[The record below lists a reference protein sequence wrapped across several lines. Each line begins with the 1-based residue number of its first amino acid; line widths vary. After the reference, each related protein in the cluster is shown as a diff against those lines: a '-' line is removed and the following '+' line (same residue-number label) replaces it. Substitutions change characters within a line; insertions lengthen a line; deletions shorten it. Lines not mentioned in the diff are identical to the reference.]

1 VVEDALV
8 AEGIPYHMVGGMR
21 FYERLEIKDILAY
34 LKILDNPADEVAL
47 RRSINTPPRGI
58 GHATLDKVGELAARR
73 GISLYEALRE
83 TADSSLLAS
92 GPRGKI
98 SGFVRL
104 MEDFRESTTTLS
116 LAELTSRVIR
126 ETGYAARLQ
135 EERSD
140 EAGDRLANL
149 QELVAALE
157 EFEST
162 SEERTLSAFL
172 EQVALISDL
181 EKGEEGKASVTLM
194 TLHSAKGLE
203 YPVVFIIGM
212 EERLFPHVR
221 SLDDPAQMEE
231 ERRLCYVGMTRARER
246 LFLSNARRRRI
257 FGQDQFNPPSRF
269 IGEIP
274 GEYLDAEE
282 EPQAPGTGLWTKGT
296 AYTGGRAPAPYSH
309 NLAAVFSAGD
319 GAEPEPANEVRV
331 VPDDQEGV
339 GIGVRVRHGKF
350 GVGTIRKI
358 EGTGDEQKV
367 IVWFNSVGP
376 KKLLVRF
383 AGLERV

>member
-1 VVEDALV
+1 
-8 AEGIPYHMVGGMR
+8 
-21 FYERLEIKDILAY
+21 
-34 LKILDNPADEVAL
+34 VAL
-47 RRSINTPPRGI
+47 RRSINTPSRGI
-58 GHATLDKVGELAARR
+58 GHATLDKVGEQAARR
-73 GISLYEALRE
+73 NISLYEALRE
-83 TADSSLLAS
+83 AADGNLLAA

-98 SGFVRL
+98 AGFVQL
-104 MEDFRESTTTLS
+104 MEDFRVSAATVS
-116 LAELTSRVIR
+116 LAELASRVIR
-126 ETGYAARLQ
+126 ETGYAARLR

-157 EFEST
+157 EFEAT

-221 SLDDPAQMEE
+221 ALDDPAQMEE

-257 FGQDQFNPPSRF
+257 FGQDQYNPPSRF

-274 GEYLDAEE
+274 GEYLDREE
-282 EPQAPGTGLWTKGT
+282 ELQALGTGHWTQGT
-296 AYTGGRAPAPYSH
+296 AYPVGRVPAPPSH
-309 NLAAVFSAGD
+309 NLAAVFSTGNA
-319 GAEPEPANEVRV
+319 PEPALSNEVRV
-331 VPDDQEGV
+331 VPDEQEGV

-350 GVGTIRKI
+350 GIGMIRKI
-358 EGTGDEQKV
+358 EGMGDEQKV